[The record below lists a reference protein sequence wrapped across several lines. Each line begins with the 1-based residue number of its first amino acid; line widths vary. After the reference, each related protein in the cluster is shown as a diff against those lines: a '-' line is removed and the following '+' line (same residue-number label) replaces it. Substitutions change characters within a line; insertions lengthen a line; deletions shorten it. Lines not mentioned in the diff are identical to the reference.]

1 MKIAIITHF
10 AYGNNYGQRLQNI
23 SLVQYLKNI
32 YMTDEI
38 YTFGYNFRTGTK
50 IDIKESE
57 LEKQYLKITSLD
69 FENVNTFNNY
79 DLYVFGSDQVF
90 SFVKGM
96 NRNVIDMF
104 CGNLLIRNGL
114 KHFITYSASA
124 NSRLGIYK
132 KFICRN
138 FKYISFREKNDVAK
152 YNIIN
157 STYNIDPVFLQSKE
171 FWISCEKKP
180 DFVDEHEIFD
190 FYYNG
195 GRKPFQ
201 IININ
206 NIKHIKLFF
215 NNHISNNWIGY
226 GEFLW
231 LIHHCRKLITS
242 SFHGFA
248 FGIIY
253 QKQCI
258 EFKHNY
264 RIDNLIE
271 ILNIKIENNK
281 ILNYNVIEENI
292 KKEQERSKEYFLKSS
307 VFNYCCYSKDK
318 YIRDNSTSGGVCP
331 ELAKYVFN
339 NNGIVYAARY
349 NNDFT
354 KVIIDSVN
362 NLEDYF
368 KYFVKS
374 KYNFSYM
381 PKLSTI
387 KDQLENGKLIMYIG
401 SPCQILALK
410 TYLKKDYD
418 NLILVDF
425 KCRGFSES
433 KKLENFTKNIESKY
447 GSKIKNIDFRP
458 NHRVD
463 GVLVELNNG
472 SAIKYKVFEYKD
484 FVFNSLE
491 RCQKCKFDHG
501 KISYSDITVSDFWFN
516 FKNKWKIGEEF
527 TPKNGCNHVR
537 TNTLKGFIFFNKI
550 KENLF
555 SKQLRNAF

>member
-1 MKIAIITHF
+1 MKIAVITHF
-10 AYGNNYGQRLQNI
+10 NYNSNYGQRLQNI
-23 SLVQYLKNI
+23 SLVTYLKNI
-32 YMTDEI
+32 YQTEDI
-38 YTFGYNFRTGTK
+38 YTFAYDIRGYK
-50 IDIKESE
+50 
-57 LEKQYLKITSLD
+57 LEKIRHTDIEDKYLKLIQLD
-69 FENVNTFNNY
+69 FKDPNTFINY

-90 SFVKGM
+90 AYAKWMSQNIK
-96 NRNVIDMF
+96 DMF
-104 CGNLLIRNGL
+104 YGNLFIRYGF
-114 KHFITYSASA
+114 KHFISYSSSA
-124 NSRLGIYK
+124 NSHLDNYK
-132 KFICRN
+132 KYVCSN
-138 FKYISFREKNDVAK
+138 FKYISFREKNDVLK
-152 YNIIN
+152 YNIPN
-157 STYNIDPVFLQSKE
+157 SIYNIDPVFLQSKE
-171 FWISCEKKP
+171 FWESLEKKP
-180 DFVDEHEIFD
+180 NFINENEIFD
-190 FYYNG
+190 FEYSI
-195 GRKPFQ
+195 GRKDFE
-201 IININ
+201 ITKKDG
-206 NIKHIKLFF
+206 IKYIHIYF
-215 NNHISNNWIGY
+215 NNYIKSNWVGY

-253 QKQCI
+253 QKPYI

-264 RIDNLIE
+264 RIDDLIE
-271 ILNIKIENNK
+271 ILNIKFDN
-281 ILNYNVIEENI
+281 NVINYDEIQENI

-318 YIRDNSTSGGVCP
+318 YIHDNSTSGGVCP

-354 KVIIDSVN
+354 KVIIDSVD

-381 PKLSTI
+381 PKLSII
-387 KDQLENGKLIMYIG
+387 KEQLENGKLILYIG

-425 KCRGFSES
+425 ECRGFSTS

-458 NHRVD
+458 DHRVD
-463 GVLVELNNG
+463 GVLVELNDG
-472 SAIKYKVFEYKD
+472 RTIKYKVSVFRD
-484 FVFNSLE
+484 FVFRSLE
-491 RCQKCKFDHG
+491 KCQECKFDHG
-501 KISYSDITVSDFWFN
+501 TISYSDITVSDFWSN
-516 FKNKWKIGEEF
+516 SKNKWKLGKEF
-527 TPKNGCNHVR
+527 TPENGCNHVR

-550 KENLF
+550 KDKIF
-555 SKQLRNAF
+555 YKQLK